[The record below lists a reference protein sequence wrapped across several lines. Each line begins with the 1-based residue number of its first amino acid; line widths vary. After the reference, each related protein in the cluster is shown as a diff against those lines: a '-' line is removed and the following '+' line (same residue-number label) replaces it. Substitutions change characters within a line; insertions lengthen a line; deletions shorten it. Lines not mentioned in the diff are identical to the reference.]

1 MAVKKAAVTKKPVKK
16 APVKS
21 PTKKKVTKGDTY
33 VCGVCGLAVTVE
45 QVGNVVYTEESPII
59 CCSKVMRKK
68 PQLKFWTLQN
78 MVYPVFYMLECG
90 LLEQ

>member
-21 PTKKKVTKGDTY
+21 PTKKKITEGDTY

-45 QVGNVVYTEESPII
+45 QVGNIVYAEESPIL
-59 CCSKVMRKK
+59 CCGKLMKTK
-68 PQLKFWTLQN
+68 TKA
-78 MVYPVFYMLECG
+78 G
-90 LLEQ
+90 AKAAK